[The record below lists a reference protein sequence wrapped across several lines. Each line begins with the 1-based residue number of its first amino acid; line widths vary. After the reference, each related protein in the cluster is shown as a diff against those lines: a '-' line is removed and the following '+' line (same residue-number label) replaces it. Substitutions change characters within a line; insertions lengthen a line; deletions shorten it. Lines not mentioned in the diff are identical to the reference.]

1 MKLKIKAVALDM
13 DGTLLCSDHKPSEKT
28 KQFLLD
34 IEKKGVKVIIAT
46 GRSFGGTEATA
57 KLLGL
62 DNGIVL
68 CYNGAKVVNYKDKS
82 ILFEKPL
89 AEKHVKELIKIAD
102 ENGVHINLYQNN
114 IWYVDNPEREEVK
127 VYASKCGITPVVKAH
142 DSFESYLMP
151 KVVFIGE
158 HEKLVE
164 LEKEIQ
170 KRIGDEIHIAFSSDT
185 FLEAMNKDVNKGIT
199 LKWILDYFGISTDEC
214 AAFGD
219 AQNDLEMLLS
229 VKYGVA
235 MGNASEDFKKK
246 LNYTTL
252 SNDEDGIVAFLKN
265 YF

>member
-1 MKLKIKAVALDM
+1 MKIKAVALDM
-13 DGTLLCSDHKPSEKT
+13 DGTLLCSDHQPSETT
-28 KQFLLD
+28 KEFLLD

-57 KLLGL
+57 NLLGL
-62 DNGIVL
+62 DNGLVL

-82 ILFEKPL
+82 VLFEKPL
-89 AEKHVKELIKIAD
+89 AEKHIKELIRIAD
-102 ENGVHINLYQNN
+102 ENNVHINLYQDN
-114 IWYVDNPEREEVK
+114 IWYVDNPERPEVK
-127 VYASKCGITPVVKAH
+127 IYSEKCGITPVVKSH

-164 LEKEIQ
+164 IEKEI
-170 KRIGDEIHIAFSSDT
+170 KEKIGDEIHIAFSSDT

-199 LKWILDYFGISTDEC
+199 LKWILNHFGITAEEC

-219 AQNDLEMLLS
+219 AQNDLEMLHA

-235 MGNASEDFKKK
+235 MGNADEEFKKK

-252 SNDEDGIVAFLKN
+252 SNDEDGIVAFLKP
-265 YF
+265 YFE

>member
-1 MKLKIKAVALDM
+1 MKIKAVALDM
-13 DGTLLCSDHKPSEKT
+13 DGTLLCNDHKPSERT

-34 IEKKGVKVIIAT
+34 IEKKGAKVIIAT

-62 DNGIVL
+62 DNGLVL

-82 ILFEKPL
+82 VLFEKSL
-89 AEKHVKELIKIAD
+89 AEEHVKELINIAD
-102 ENGVHINLYQNN
+102 EMGVHINLYQDN
-114 IWYVDNPEREEVK
+114 IWYVDRADKPEVK
-127 VYASKCGITPVVKAH
+127 IYSEKCGITPVVKSH
-142 DSFESYLMP
+142 DSFKSYLMP

-158 HEKLVE
+158 HETVVKV
-164 LEKEIQ
+164 EKEVK
-170 KRIGDEIHIAFSSDT
+170 KRLGDKIHIAFSSDT

-199 LKWILDYFGISTDEC
+199 LKWILNHFGIKEDEC

-219 AQNDLEMLLS
+219 APNDLEMLLA

-235 MGNASEDFKKK
+235 MGNAEEDFKKK

-252 SNDEDGIVAFLKN
+252 SNDEDGIVEFLKE

>member
-1 MKLKIKAVALDM
+1 MV
-13 DGTLLCSDHKPSEKT
+13 LLLWEK
-28 KQFLLD
+28 
-34 IEKKGVKVIIAT
+34 
-46 GRSFGGTEATA
+46 S
-57 KLLGL
+57 
-62 DNGIVL
+62 
-68 CYNGAKVVNYKDKS
+68 
-82 ILFEKPL
+82 
-89 AEKHVKELIKIAD
+89 
-102 ENGVHINLYQNN
+102 
-114 IWYVDNPEREEVK
+114 
-127 VYASKCGITPVVKAH
+127 H

-158 HEKLVE
+158 HEKLVGIQE
-164 LEKEIQ
+164 EIK

-219 AQNDLEMLLS
+219 AENDMEMLKA

-235 MGNASEDFKKK
+235 MGNADEDFKKR

-252 SNDEDGIVAFLKN
+252 SNDEDGIVHFLKE